1 MLTGYK
7 FESIRRL
14 NNQGIIAWEMLS
26 TLRPNIDAEVYFS
39 SLPQEKRISLF
50 ANQVNYALYTPCAQC
65 YYINADSE
73 VFLSST
79 MAEVIAGHNFCQ
91 PKFALE
97 LTDLCNIMQ
106 LSSVQIRKLRQR
118 ITQLQA
124 MNIQVWADD
133 ITPGL
138 IHFLLKEKFYFYGVK
153 IDKYVFWELRGHQ
166 NHLNDLVRTCQKL
179 CAKVLI
185 EGIENYHDFLSAQL
199 SVADYGQGYMW
210 KPVAHSFNLRTPG
223 E

>member
-39 SLPQEKRISLF
+39 SLPEEKRISLF
-50 ANQVNYALYTPCAQC
+50 ANQVNYALYTPCAQR
-65 YYINADSE
+65 YYINADSG

-79 MAEVIAGHNFCQ
+79 MAEVIAGHNFYR

-97 LTDLCNIMQ
+97 LTDLCNIVQ
-106 LSSVQIRKLRQR
+106 FSSVQIRKLRQR
-118 ITQLQA
+118 ISQLHA

-133 ITPGL
+133 VTPAL
-138 IHFLLKEKFYFYGVK
+138 IQFLLKERFFFYGVK
-153 IDKYVFWELRGHQ
+153 IDKHVFWNLRGYQ
-166 NHLNDLVRTCQKL
+166 KRLNDLVGKCQTL
-179 CAKVLI
+179 CDKVLI
-185 EGIENYHDFLSAQL
+185 EGIENHHDFLSAQI

-210 KPVAHSFNLRTPG
+210 KPVAHSFNL
-223 E
+223 